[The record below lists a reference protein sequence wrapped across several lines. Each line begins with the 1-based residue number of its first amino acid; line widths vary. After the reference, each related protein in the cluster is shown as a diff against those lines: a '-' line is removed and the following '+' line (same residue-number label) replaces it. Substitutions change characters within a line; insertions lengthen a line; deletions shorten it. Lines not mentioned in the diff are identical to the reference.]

1 MTQWE
6 WRSGRRLAPRRRRGA
21 WPGACPARAA
31 RGEGPSG
38 RGSRR
43 RRRSA
48 SCERDPRRREP
59 LEARGVVGG
68 DDEGPVCAPVCEL
81 AVEELHARLVEAAE
95 RLVEHVELGLVQEG
109 AAEREP
115 LQHPARERAG
125 TLRTRVPE
133 LEPFEQHPDPL
144 APFGHAIE
152 PPVEVEVLEGRQLAV
167 HERLVADEAEPGT
180 VDADLELARGGRGEP
195 GAEAEERR
203 LPGAVGAGDDQEAAL
218 LELEVEAVQDPLPTV
233 TLPEGRGLD
242 HVNTSS
248 RTNAKKTTLITPFTV
263 KKAASRRRRS
273 PGRTSECSYA
283 NSAATAATPSQ

>member
-31 RGEGPSG
+31 RGEGPFG

-81 AVEELHARLVEAAE
+81 AVEELHACLVEAAE

-133 LEPFEQHPDPL
+133 LEPLEQHPDPL

-152 PPVEVEVLEGRQLAV
+152 PPVEVGVLEGRQLAV
-167 HERLVADEAEPGT
+167 HERLVADEPEPGA
-180 VDADLELARGGRGEP
+180 VDPHVELARGGRCEP
-195 GAEAEERR
+195 GAEPQERR
-203 LPGAVGAGDDQEAAL
+203 LPRPVRAGDEEETAL
-218 LELEVEAVQDPLPTV
+218 LELEVEAVQDALRSIG
-233 TLPEGRGLD
+233 LAEAARGD
-242 HVNTSS
+242 PGTTSTG
-248 RTNAKKTTLITPFTV
+248 TNAKKTTLMTPFTV

-273 PGRTSECSYA
+273 PGRTSECS
-283 NSAATAATPSQ
+283 